1 MSIAGVDW
9 FEGCWLAVVEGAGGV
24 DVDIRRAASFAELA
38 RDSDLEIAVVDIPIG
53 LSDRGVRACDLQAR
67 RMIRPRSS
75 SVFPAP
81 IRPMLVAQ
89 SRAEASA
96 IRYAIDGKRC
106 SAQAFAI
113 IPIVAD
119 VDRSMTVDLQ
129 TRFRE
134 GHPEV
139 SFAEMNG
146 RAGLLWSKRTPPGQR
161 ERIELLEP
169 FYPDLRSIVDAFEP
183 RRARVDLLDAFAM
196 LWSARRAQSGRA
208 RSIPD
213 LPEYDP
219 RGLRMEMVL

>member
-9 FEGCWLAVVEGAGGV
+9 FEGCWLAVVEGSGGTDFGV
-24 DVDIRRAASFAELA
+24 RRAASFAELA
-38 RDSDLEIAVVDIPIG
+38 RDSDLQTVVVDIPIG
-53 LSDRGVRACDLQAR
+53 LPDRGVRACDLEAR

-81 IRPMLVAQ
+81 IRPMLLAQ

-96 IRYAIDGKRC
+96 IRYAIEGKRC

-113 IPIVAD
+113 VPIVAD
-119 VDRSMTVDLQ
+119 VDRSMNPDLQ

-146 RAGLLWSKRTPPGQR
+146 GAGLLWAKRTPQGQR

-169 FYPDLRSIVDAFEP
+169 SFTDLRSIVDAFEP
-183 RRARVDLLDAFAM
+183 RRARVDLLDAIAM
-196 LWSARRAQSGRA
+196 LWSARRARSGRV

-213 LPEYDP
+213 IPEYDP
-219 RGLRMEMVL
+219 RGLLMEMVL